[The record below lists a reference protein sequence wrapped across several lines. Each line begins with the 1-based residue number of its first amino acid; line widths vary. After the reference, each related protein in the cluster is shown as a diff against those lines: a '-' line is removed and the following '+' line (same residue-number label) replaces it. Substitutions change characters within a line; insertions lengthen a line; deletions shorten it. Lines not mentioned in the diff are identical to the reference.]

1 MNNNLSQGLRFGVF
15 ILLAIELTLLSYA
28 AQRKFTVRDDV
39 ELTSFN
45 SASSEQ
51 APVVFSPNRLF
62 VAVYSERGL
71 LDRDRPESTV
81 RIYKIED
88 VRRSLKGAADQVAP
102 RPFWVIS
109 KVTYKDGPIISN
121 LRWLKD
127 SSALAFLARTS
138 TGEQQLFLAD
148 ISKQTLLALSR
159 PDEDVTAFD
168 IQDSKNYVYTVVS
181 AEIRK
186 RAVSDSQAVAIVGNG
201 REFDTLIDPGLEWRN
216 YDFEFDLSNLFVVIN
231 GRKTLVRSSASG
243 EPIVVYRYGERAL
256 SLSPDGHRVAT
267 ILPVADIPAAWE
279 ELFPPPI
286 PGYSIRIRAGTQ
298 DLHAFDGRRYVGQYS
313 ILEIPSGKIDF
324 QTNAPIGEAGG
335 WWLTSKSDNDIGPLL
350 TADWSFDGAF
360 VMLSNTYLSPGGNA
374 SSYPKVPCIAVVD
387 LIKKSVAC
395 LEELSSPLLKT
406 GTAEKRSR
414 SYIRSLHFQPHSH
427 VVEAEY
433 LLPVDRAEIR
443 NYTQA
448 ANDEWR
454 RSIRD
459 FPPHETNDLTVYV
472 KQDLNE
478 PAVLVAADTRRNVSR
493 IILDPNPQLKEI
505 ALGDASVFEWV
516 DRLGHNWR
524 GGLYKPSDY
533 IAGKRYPLV
542 IQTHGFLEHVFR
554 PNGMY
559 PSGFAARELAAEG
572 ILVLQVPYCSNI
584 GTPEEGVCN
593 VAEYEGA
600 VTKLNQLG
608 IIDPDRV
615 GIIGFSR
622 SGYWV
627 LDAIENSTTRFR
639 AAAIIDGYTAGYM
652 QYMIKIDFQG
662 NVIPHDLDTI
672 MGAAPFDG
680 GLIQWLHKSPLF
692 SVDKVKTPLRI
703 TAIGRHSVV
712 EMWEPYAALRYLDHP
727 VELIAQ
733 RDGTHILTNPTEQFV
748 AQQGTVDWFR
758 FWLKGEEDA
767 VPEKAEQYARW
778 RGLRDLQNANAET
791 SSGGGSTGQ

>member
-1 MNNNLSQGLRFGVF
+1 MNTNLSRGLRFGLF
-15 ILLAIELTLLSYA
+15 TLLAIELTSNSHA
-28 AQRKFTVRDDV
+28 AQRKFTVRDDI

-51 APVVFSPNRLF
+51 APIVFSPNRLF

-81 RIYKIED
+81 RIYKIAD

-102 RPFWVIS
+102 RPYWVIS
-109 KVTYKDGPIISN
+109 KATYKDGPIISN

-148 ISKQTLLALSR
+148 ISKQTLLPLSR
-159 PDEDVTAFD
+159 SDEDVTAFD
-168 IQDSKNYVYTVVS
+168 IQDSNNYVYTVVS
-181 AEIRK
+181 AEIHK
-186 RAVSDSQAVAIVGNG
+186 RAASDSQAVAIVGNG

-216 YDFEFDLSNLFVVIN
+216 YDFEFDLSNLFAVIN

-243 EPIVVYRYGERAL
+243 EPMVVYRYGERAL
-256 SLSPDGHRVAT
+256 SLSPDGHRIAT
-267 ILPVADIPAAWE
+267 ILPVADIPPTWE

-313 ILEIPSGKIDF
+313 IVEIPSGKIDF

-350 TADWSFDGAF
+350 TADWSSDGAL
-360 VMLSNTYLSPGGNA
+360 VMLSNTYLSPVGNT
-374 SSYPKVPCIAVVD
+374 SSYPKTPCIAVVD

-395 LEELSSPLLKT
+395 LEELSSPLRT
-406 GTAEKRSR
+406 GAAEKGSR
-414 SYIRSLHFQPHSH
+414 SYITSLRFQPHSH
-427 VVEAEY
+427 DAEVEY
-433 LLPVDRAEIR
+433 LLPGDRAQIR
-443 NYTQA
+443 NYKQA
-448 ANDEWR
+448 ANGEWQRSVTDLGPDER
-454 RSIRD
+454 
-459 FPPHETNDLTVYV
+459 NDLWVYV
-472 KQDLNE
+472 EQDLNV
-478 PAVLVAADTRRNVSR
+478 PAVLVAADKRRNVSR
-493 IILDPNPQLKEI
+493 IVLDPNPQLKEI
-505 ALGDASVFEWV
+505 ALGDASIFEWG
-516 DRLGHNWR
+516 DRLGHKWR
-524 GGLYKPSDY
+524 GGLYKPPAY
-533 IAGKRYPLV
+533 TAGKKYPLV

-559 PSGFAARELAAEG
+559 ASGFAARELAAEG

-584 GTPEEGVCN
+584 GTPEEGLCN

-627 LDAIENSTTRFR
+627 LDAVESSTIRFR
-639 AAAIIDGYTAGYM
+639 AAAITDGYTAGYM
-652 QYMIKIDFQG
+652 QYMIAIDFQG
-662 NVIPHDLDTI
+662 DVIPHDLDSV

-680 GLIQWLHKSPLF
+680 GLHQWLHKSPLF
-692 SVDKVKTPLRI
+692 NIEKVKIPLRI
-703 TAIGRHSVV
+703 TAIGRHSVL
-712 EMWEPYAALRYLDHP
+712 EMWEPYAALRYLGHP

-791 SSGGGSTGQ
+791 SPGGGSTGQ